1 MSMLYSLVVLVVK
14 FPDGS
19 SVESK
24 IHVFLI
30 IELFS
35 HF

>member
-24 IHVFLI
+24 KNVFLT

>member
-1 MSMLYSLVVLVVK
+1 MLYSLVVLIVVK

-19 SVESK
+19 SVEIK